1 MMRVESIES
10 IEPVPVAIR
19 ELGRRYAAGE
29 ITRERRDARLVELN
43 KRRPAARR
51 KRARSLS
58 LTAPAPVTFYSLD
71 EAAA

>member
-10 IEPVPVAIR
+10 IEPLFSSFL
-19 ELGRRYAAGE
+19 ELGRRYSAGE

-43 KRRPAARR
+43 KRQPTLRR

-58 LTAPAPVTFYSLD
+58 VTIPAPIIFYSLD
-71 EAAA
+71 EAHA